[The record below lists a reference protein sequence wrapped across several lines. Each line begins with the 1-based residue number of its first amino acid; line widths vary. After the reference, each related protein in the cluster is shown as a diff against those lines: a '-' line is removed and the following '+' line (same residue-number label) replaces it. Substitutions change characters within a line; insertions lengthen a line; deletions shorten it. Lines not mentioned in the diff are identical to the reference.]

1 MDGQTRSSASPAS
14 FRGPSFLTLD
24 EHKPFPLGML
34 CAHCDTWLGL
44 VDAINHREI
53 QHGNCRTCRMEAE
66 LAVALCDEA
75 REAMRTVLGA

>member
-1 MDGQTRSSASPAS
+1 MDGQTRFGASPDHY
-14 FRGPSFLTLD
+14 RGPSFLTLD

-34 CAHCDTWLGL
+34 CAHCDVWHGL

-53 QHGNCRTCRMEAE
+53 AHDLCRTCRMEAE

>member
-1 MDGQTRSSASPAS
+1 
-14 FRGPSFLTLD
+14 
-24 EHKPFPLGML
+24 ML
-34 CAHCDTWLGL
+34 CAHCDVWHGL

-53 QHGNCRTCRMEAE
+53 AHDLCRTCRMEAE